1 MRFAIASFTFFALFA
16 AIPASALTL
25 QPHSSSQPGPT
36 TTIVQADQSDTWE
49 NAQLSYEIDLE
60 SQVYPGTVCPV
71 YPSRMAVSP
80 DSQTLAVSSISR
92 ERSCSNDPSSTLT
105 LWNLQTGEKTATLVQ
120 GTADEWV
127 SPNGDIQEPGSLV
140 NIHLMGDV
148 VHAIAFT
155 PDGETVAA
163 GMSDRTVKLWN
174 ARTGEAIRTLSGHQ
188 YAVHAIAISPDGQ
201 TLASGSSDLTVK
213 LWNLNTGEVRRTL
226 SLGMQPGQDK
236 IQTVAFSLDGQS
248 LVSVLH
254 DSNALQLWNIDGQ
267 PIRQLSQSR
276 TDTDNGR
283 RIPFAFHPSGIRL
296 ASGLTQIIA
305 TVDPDN
311 TIKLWNT
318 RTGARVVTLTGHV
331 GGIRSL
337 TFSPD
342 GRTLASWSEDGT
354 VKLWS
359 MRSLQLERTMPINQ
373 GLTTAPPPFGDRLL
387 FSPDGQT
394 LAADALISSVENTPS
409 YDLSPYSVGLFNI
422 ATGERQQA
430 FPNLYSGVSFHFTAD
445 GQRFIAVAGSTI
457 QVWQR

>member
-1 MRFAIASFTFFALFA
+1 MRFAIASFTFLALCA

-25 QPHSSSQPGPT
+25 QPHSASQP
-36 TTIVQADQSDTWE
+36 VQTPPIAQVTQPGWE

-60 SQVYPGTVCPV
+60 NQVYPGTVCPV
-71 YPSRMAVSP
+71 YPRRMAVSP
-80 DSQTLAVSSISR
+80 DSQTLAISSTSR
-92 ERSCSNDPSSTLT
+92 ERSCSHDPGSTLT

-127 SPNGDIQEPGSLV
+127 SPNGDIQEPGLLV
-140 NIHLMGDV
+140 NSHLMGDV

-163 GMSDRTVKLWN
+163 GLSDRTVRLWN

-188 YAVHAIAISPDGQ
+188 YAVHAIAISPNGQ

-213 LWNLNTGEVRRTL
+213 LWNLNTGELQRTL
-226 SLGMQPGQDK
+226 SLGLQPGEDTLH
-236 IQTVAFSLDGQS
+236 TVAFSPDGQS
-248 LVSVLH
+248 LVSVLQ
-254 DSNALQLWNIDGQ
+254 DSSMQLWNVNGQ

-276 TDTDNGR
+276 ADTGNGR

-305 TVDPDN
+305 TADSDN
-311 TIKLWNT
+311 TIKLWNA
-318 RTGARVVTLTGHV
+318 RTGARVVTLTGHTDS
-331 GGIRSL
+331 IHSL
-337 TFSPD
+337 AFSPN

-359 MRSLQLERTMPINQ
+359 MRSLQLERTMPINP
-373 GLTTAPPPFGDRLL
+373 GLTAAPPPFGDRLL

-394 LAADALISSVENTPS
+394 LAADALIASVENTPS
-409 YDLSPYSVGLFNI
+409 YDLSPYSVRLFNVT
-422 ATGERQQA
+422 TGESQQA
-430 FPNLYSGVSFHFTAD
+430 LPDLYSALPFHFTDD
-445 GQRFIAVAGSTI
+445 GQWFVAVAGSKVR
-457 QVWQR
+457 VWQR

>member
-25 QPHSSSQPGPT
+25 QPHNASQSVQPT
-36 TTIVQADQSDTWE
+36 VIVQANQSETWE

-60 SQVYPGTVCPV
+60 QVYPGTVCPV
-71 YPSRMAVSP
+71 YPSRITVSP

-140 NIHLMGDV
+140 NTHLMGDV

-188 YAVHAIAISPDGQ
+188 YAVHALAISLDGQ

-226 SLGMQPGQDK
+226 SLGLQPGQDT
-236 IQTVAFSLDGQS
+236 IQMVAFSPDGQS
-248 LVSVLH
+248 LVSVFH
-254 DSNALQLWNIDGQ
+254 DSSTLQLWNIDGQ
-267 PIRQLSQSR
+267 PIRQWSR
-276 TDTDNGR
+276 SRAYTGVGGR
-283 RIPFAFHPSGIRL
+283 VPFAFHPSGIRL

-305 TVDPDN
+305 TADSDN
-311 TIKLWNT
+311 TIKLWNA
-318 RTGARVVTLTGHV
+318 RTGTRVVTLTGHT
-331 GGIRSL
+331 GSINSL
-337 TFSPD
+337 AFSPD

-359 MRSLQLERTMPINQ
+359 MRSLQLERTMPINL

-394 LAADALISSVENTPS
+394 LAADALITSVENVPS
-409 YDLSPYSVGLFNI
+409 YDLSPYSVRLFNV
-422 ATGERQQA
+422 ATGESQQTL
-430 FPNLYSGVSFHFTAD
+430 PDLYSALPFHFTAD
-445 GQRFIAVAGSTI
+445 GQFFVAVAGSKVR
-457 QVWQR
+457 VWQR